1 MPWSMEF
8 STDGGMSWSKEKP
21 EFLTLTTKEENGD
34 LKAKTYKA
42 TFTAQVKTLQTS
54 DIILKARPEKNNVD
68 LSMVDIHGEKL
79 AAGQSTANCYVIH
92 NAGTYKF
99 PTVYGNAKKNGQTN
113 EKAYKSSKSGA
124 NILGKFFSATGEI
137 TKPEIEGI
145 KDACLIWQDAKD
157 LVSGIKYENNYVSF
171 AVNKET
177 IHNGNAIIAVRDN
190 AGTILWSWHIWVTE
204 RDLHP
209 VEVENFQHAKYKF
222 LPVNLGWC
230 GFGNELYALR
240 EVKVRI
246 TQTGGKMKEFT
257 LIQEKNSKI
266 ETDGDA
272 PFYQW
277 GRKDPILP
285 SDGTTKNHDKTYYTD
300 NAQYAFAN
308 DLSTSDIKENIKN
321 PHKFNVNNIMDN
333 KYHNLWNADN
343 EKLDANDDAVIKT
356 VYDPSPVG
364 YTVPAPN
371 AFTGITTT
379 GDNEGFGVL
388 LTPAKTNAEW
398 PFDKGWN
405 FYAKPNKQGTTMFVP
420 ACGFRSYSSGN
431 LRGVSV
437 GGYYWVAGPKFSS
450 VGRAMYFYSVYLYPI
465 SDYSRSYG
473 FPIRC
478 AQEK

>member
-1 MPWSMEF
+1 MRNIS
-8 STDGGMSWSKEKP
+8 SC
-21 EFLTLTTKEENGD
+21 
-34 LKAKTYKA
+34 
-42 TFTAQVKTLQTS
+42 
-54 DIILKARPEKNNVD
+54 
-68 LSMVDIHGEKL
+68 LS
-79 AAGQSTANCYVIH
+79 
-92 NAGTYKF
+92 
-99 PTVYGNAKKNGQTN
+99 
-113 EKAYKSSKSGA
+113 
-124 NILGKFFSATGEI
+124 
-137 TKPEIEGI
+137 
-145 KDACLIWQDAKD
+145 IW
-157 LVSGIKYENNYVSF
+157 
-171 AVNKET
+171 
-177 IHNGNAIIAVRDN
+177 
-190 AGTILWSWHIWVTE
+190 
-204 RDLHP
+204 
-209 VEVENFQHAKYKF
+209 
-222 LPVNLGWC
+222 GWC

-388 LTPAKTNAEW
+388 LTPAKTNAEGRSI
-398 PFDKGWN
+398 KG
-405 FYAKPNKQGTTMFVP
+405 GTSTQNRISKALRCSFLLAAFAATVP
-420 ACGFRSYSSGN
+420 ATCAEFLWAATIGWLVRS
-431 LRGVSV
+431 
-437 GGYYWVAGPKFSS
+437 
-450 VGRAMYFYSVYLYPI
+450 
-465 SDYSRSYG
+465 
-473 FPIRC
+473 FP
-478 AQEK
+478 A

>member
-1 MPWSMEF
+1 M
-8 STDGGMSWSKEKP
+8 
-21 EFLTLTTKEENGD
+21 
-34 LKAKTYKA
+34 
-42 TFTAQVKTLQTS
+42 
-54 DIILKARPEKNNVD
+54 
-68 LSMVDIHGEKL
+68 
-79 AAGQSTANCYVIH
+79 
-92 NAGTYKF
+92 
-99 PTVYGNAKKNGQTN
+99 
-113 EKAYKSSKSGA
+113 
-124 NILGKFFSATGEI
+124 
-137 TKPEIEGI
+137 
-145 KDACLIWQDAKD
+145 IWQDAKD

-171 AVNKET
+171 AVKKET

-209 VEVENFQHAKYKF
+209 VEVENFQHEKYKF

-356 VYDPSPVG
+356 V
-364 YTVPAPN
+364 
-371 AFTGITTT
+371 
-379 GDNEGFGVL
+379 
-388 LTPAKTNAEW
+388 
-398 PFDKGWN
+398 
-405 FYAKPNKQGTTMFVP
+405 
-420 ACGFRSYSSGN
+420 
-431 LRGVSV
+431 
-437 GGYYWVAGPKFSS
+437 
-450 VGRAMYFYSVYLYPI
+450 
-465 SDYSRSYG
+465 
-473 FPIRC
+473 
-478 AQEK
+478 